1 MFGAGRGTRTPT
13 LLPAADF
20 ESAASTDSA
29 IPARA
34 LQFAGM
40 WLPATRRATAGCYN
54 DLPQRG
60 GIIAKLPAMRTQ
72 DFDFYLPEHLIAQ
85 FPAQDRRASRLLQ
98 LNGASGA
105 IQDNLFANLPSLL
118 SQGDLLVFNDTRV
131 IKARLWGR
139 KQSGGQV
146 EALIE
151 RITGEHTALAH
162 VRASKS
168 PKVGSRLIFA
178 EVIEAEVIG
187 RADDL
192 FLLHFHH
199 TQPVDQLLE
208 TYGALPLPPYIQ
220 HTPGTVDD
228 ERYQTVY
235 ARESGAVAAPTA
247 GLHFDT
253 AMLEELSRQGI
264 RMAHVTLHV
273 GAGTFQPVRV
283 ENIHEHKMHSER
295 YTIPQATVQAII
307 ETRQSGGR
315 ITAVGT
321 TALRALES
329 AARGREL
336 IAGSGETD
344 IFITPGYPFQVVE
357 RLLTNFH
364 LPKSTL
370 LMLVSAFAGM
380 DKIKTAYQHAVAQEY
395 RFFSYGD
402 AMLIERAQGK

>member
-1 MFGAGRGTRTPT
+1 
-13 LLPAADF
+13 
-20 ESAASTDSA
+20 
-29 IPARA
+29 
-34 LQFAGM
+34 
-40 WLPATRRATAGCYN
+40 
-54 DLPQRG
+54 
-60 GIIAKLPAMRTQ
+60 MRTQ

-85 FPAQDRRASRLLQ
+85 FPAKERCASRLLQ
-98 LNGASGA
+98 LDGVSGS
-105 IQDNLFANLPSLL
+105 IRDNLFANLPQLL
-118 SQGDLLVFNDTRV
+118 SPGDLLIFNDTRV

-151 RITGEHTALAH
+151 RITGEHFALAH
-162 VRASKS
+162 VRASKA
-168 PKVGSRLIFA
+168 PKVGGRLVFA
-178 EVIEAEVIG
+178 ETIEAEVTG

-199 TQPVDQLLE
+199 HQPVDLLLE

-220 HTPGTVDD
+220 HTPGETDD

-235 ARESGAVAAPTA
+235 ARDPGAVAAPTA

-253 AMLEELSRQGI
+253 AILEELSRRGI
-264 RMAHVTLHV
+264 RMAYVTLHV

-295 YTIPQATVQAII
+295 YTIPQSTVQAVD
-307 ETRQSGGR
+307 ETRLSGGR

-329 AARGREL
+329 SARNGSL
-336 IAGSGETD
+336 VAGSGETD
-344 IFITPGYPFQVVE
+344 IFITPGYQFQVVE

-370 LMLVSAFAGM
+370 LMLVSAFAGI
-380 DKIKTAYQHAVAQEY
+380 DHIKAAYHHAVAQEY

-402 AMLIERAQGK
+402 AMLIEGSQSLKPWKEDSRPPV